1 MVTCLTYTQNPPW
14 AQVPIPS
21 PRIQGFAKQAALT
34 WKESDSGRQES
45 WNESGRQGLSAW
57 PPPRGPSLSQQE
69 EHELVHRAHWVRG
82 QSCRNVPL
90 ASQWGTAIILPHSLP
105 HSRPARALAR
115 VLSCHAQISEPL
127 IMDTWVPALLLVLT
141 SPGRPHGPQSPS
153 LVEGMVDP
161 ASTPTPASWP
171 GCHWEAVDA
180 VHRK

>member
-1 MVTCLTYTQNPPW
+1 MEVVTWELLAGWIDRQVSEFQAGAGIWDRSGWLPASPIHRT
-14 AQVPIPS
+14 QVPIPP

-82 QSCRNVPL
+82 QSCHNVPL
-90 ASQWGTAIILPHSLP
+90 ASQWGTAIILLHSLP

-115 VLSCHAQISEPL
+115 VLSCHAQISEPR
-127 IMDTWVPALLLVLT
+127 IMETWVPALLLVLT
-141 SPGRPHGPQSPS
+141 SPGRSHGPQSPS
-153 LVEGMVDP
+153 LV
-161 ASTPTPASWP
+161 
-171 GCHWEAVDA
+171 
-180 VHRK
+180 